1 MSSNKV
7 FIRNDRIFFGQ
18 GNRVIQEKASL
29 IPDLQQAS
37 TLFIGP
43 ASMALRNGGG
53 SVSAL
58 NPLSSILTVDTGN
71 KRVTVNGVLYG
82 DGSGLSNIPF
92 GSIVGAPGYS
102 SGGDGGTT
110 VYYATYFY
118 LNYSVTASPYKAME
132 LAATTSAPTSILN
145 SLSPASAT
153 PISQFR
159 TNFSIPSS
167 IPAGFWSFNLYA
179 DTNTATNSM
188 YVSLYSRTGST
199 ETLIATTSSSPTPLQ
214 IGFTPTLYSIV
225 MNVPLTD
232 LYGAT
237 SLVMKVYASNSDPD
251 WSSMIR
257 THYEGSTYSHVK
269 TSFGFISQ
277 EDAIPSTVTG
287 LGSIGY
293 ISSLSLQSTV
303 RGLSSNITSTTKGIY
318 QTLGSSIQT
327 SSLHTT
333 AVTFQDS
340 LLGNANGTLYQK
352 SSILYFN
359 NTAIGGA
366 FTLFSQ
372 IYGDP

>member
-1 MSSNKV
+1 MSSNRT
-7 FIRNDRIFFGQ
+7 FIRNDRIGFGQ
-18 GNRVIQEKASL
+18 GASVQEKISI
-29 IPDLQQAS
+29 IPDLRQAS

-43 ASMALRNGGG
+43 ASMATRNAGGL
-53 SVSAL
+53 VTAL

-82 DGSGLSNIPF
+82 DGSGLSNIPY

-132 LAATTSAPTSILN
+132 LAGTVVAPTALLN
-145 SLSPASAT
+145 SLSPVSAT
-153 PISQFR
+153 LISQFQ

-179 DTNTATNSM
+179 DTNTANNSL

-199 ETLIATTSSSPTPLQ
+199 ETLIATTIPSPTALQ
-214 IGFTPTLYSIV
+214 ISFTPTLYSIV
-225 MNVPLTD
+225 MNVPLTN

-303 RGLSSNITSTTKGIY
+303 RSLSSNLVSTTTGIY
-318 QTLGSSIQT
+318 QTLGSSIKT
-327 SSLHTT
+327 SSIQTT
-333 AVTFQDS
+333 ALTFQDS
-340 LLGNANGTLYQK
+340 LLGNANGTVYQK

-359 NTAIGGA
+359 DTAIGGA

-372 IYGDP
+372 MYG

>member
-1 MSSNKV
+1 MSSNKI

-18 GNRVIQEKASL
+18 GRVIQEKVSL

-43 ASMALRNGGG
+43 PTMAVRNVAGF
-53 SVSAL
+53 VTAL

-82 DGSGLSNIPF
+82 DGSGLSNIPYA
-92 GSIVGAPGYS
+92 SIVSPPGYS
-102 SGGDGGTT
+102 SGGGGGTS

-118 LNYSVTASPYKAME
+118 LNYSVTATPYKAME
-132 LAATTSAPTSILN
+132 LAGTTRAPTSILN
-145 SLSPASAT
+145 SLSPASVT
-153 PISQFR
+153 PISQFQ
-159 TNFSIPSS
+159 TNFTTPSS

-179 DTNTATNSM
+179 DTNTATNSL
-188 YVSLYSRTGST
+188 YISLYSRIGST
-199 ETLIATTSSSPTPLQ
+199 ETLIATTSASPTPMQ
-214 IGFTPTLYSIV
+214 ISFTPILYSIV

-232 LYGAT
+232 LDAA
-237 SLVMKVYASNSDPD
+237 SSVVMKVYASNSDPD
-251 WSSMIR
+251 WSSMVR
-257 THYEGSTYSHVK
+257 THYEGSTYSHVR

-303 RGLSSNITSTTKGIY
+303 RGFSFNITSTTKGIY

-327 SSLHTT
+327 SSIQTT
-333 AVTFQDS
+333 ALTFQDS

-366 FTLFSQ
+366 LTMFSQ
-372 IYGDP
+372 IYGAS